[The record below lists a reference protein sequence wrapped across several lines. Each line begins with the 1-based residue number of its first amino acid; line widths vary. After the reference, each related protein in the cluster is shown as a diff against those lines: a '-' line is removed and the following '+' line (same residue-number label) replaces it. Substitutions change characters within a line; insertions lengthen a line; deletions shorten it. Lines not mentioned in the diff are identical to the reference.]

1 MKTNLLFSIIVI
13 ALLASACQASPMLSP
28 TFSVESET
36 HASQDLSLQAA
47 PEVDQMA
54 VVPVD
59 LEQIK
64 QATVLIHMELPTAT
78 GVALGSGMGTLA
90 QVQGENYL
98 VTHNH
103 WGELLQDMTIVGLR
117 DADNHMIMPMYGSE
131 FKSLIVYQDPG
142 TLVLHAPAGLAEA
155 LTPASLVCAADLQ
168 VGDIVQLVVLDA
180 PIWGKAAIHDAAV
193 EETRAYK
200 GEPIFKL
207 HRLDNQPIHPGDSG
221 GGVWFAGK
229 LVANNWVVLAT
240 YTEEDASGNPADEV
254 LTDLS
259 YAAILPSGF

>member
-13 ALLASACQASPMLSP
+13 ALLASACQAVPNENLYI
-28 TFSVESET
+28 ESET
-36 HASQDLSLQAA
+36 LISQEVNLQAA
-47 PEVDQMA
+47 PEIARKA

-64 QATVLIHMELPTAT
+64 QATVLIHMELPTAA
-78 GVALGSGMGTLA
+78 GVALGSGMATLVA
-90 QVQGENYL
+90 YQGENYL

-131 FKSLIVYQDPG
+131 FNRLIVYQDPG
-142 TLVLHAPAGLAEA
+142 TLVLHAPAPLADV
-155 LTPASLVCAADLQ
+155 LKPASLVCAADLLK
-168 VGDIVQLVVLDA
+168 GDIVQLVVLDA
-180 PIWGKAAIHDAAV
+180 PIWGKAAIHDASV
-193 EETRAYK
+193 EETQAYK

-240 YTEEDASGNPADEV
+240 YTEEDASGNPANEV

-259 YAAILPSGF
+259 YAAIIPSGF